1 MANPTHIPAR
11 ENSTIE
17 SQAQAKDQDAAAPF
31 RKDIT
36 SYFDISGL
44 SHGNGTAD
52 ISSETQLRRHSPTTA
67 TRRPYFRFYSDFDA
81 LQKCYTTTPPKETR
95 PPLTHSLR
103 FEVTLSPKP
112 GADQSLDASSLPS
125 SPCTSAPSAET
136 SPPWGSR
143 PSKEKHSYLR
153 HRPKLRR
160 ILATSPSWDVGLEGR
175 EASAGSVRR
184 LSSTASEAQTSV
196 GDIIVVRTDQTPL
209 TPPSRSFPTT
219 EMPTPSSI
227 RVETEF
233 PEHRSSSHSPQRG
246 THSHSSEQQSQTS
259 SRRSSMTPKVVL
271 ATPLKYI
278 RQASPLKQSRT
289 TTKTEAPQSTPVGR
303 DRRMADHTSQ
313 IKRNYTL
320 EALELVTG
328 ILQEIKLAPPSS
340 LWLSQVIKPLRWRTS
355 SNKSPSHQKKNEP
368 RTMQGIIS
376 EINDNHKGSGE
387 LLSGLQSYTSSQI
400 NLRMGNVPMNTP
412 DETATYKIKRSPSA
426 ETEEYFRVDISIR
439 GGTSYLPSEARRI
452 HTPPLPEAGLD
463 GRLKGFFFDYN
474 APGRSVCL
482 RGTETPEGAVDS
494 VSTNQD
500 SSGTSGHSR
509 TMPAG
514 KKPGK
519 IKSKNKRILAGDWYD
534 VKLAEVDMNIQA
546 DKGEMN
552 HAKQGEKRVNS
563 PQCLHKIRKNQR
575 DAAEFDLTIPEHLP
589 NSPLCP
595 RHTKY
600 WRVVRERGSQFR
612 GCWMHGLGIFQ
623 AEPSQ
628 SN

>member
-1 MANPTHIPAR
+1 
-11 ENSTIE
+11 
-17 SQAQAKDQDAAAPF
+17 
-31 RKDIT
+31 
-36 SYFDISGL
+36 
-44 SHGNGTAD
+44 
-52 ISSETQLRRHSPTTA
+52 
-67 TRRPYFRFYSDFDA
+67 
-81 LQKCYTTTPPKETR
+81 
-95 PPLTHSLR
+95 
-103 FEVTLSPKP
+103 
-112 GADQSLDASSLPS
+112 
-125 SPCTSAPSAET
+125 
-136 SPPWGSR
+136 
-143 PSKEKHSYLR
+143 
-153 HRPKLRR
+153 
-160 ILATSPSWDVGLEGR
+160 
-175 EASAGSVRR
+175 
-184 LSSTASEAQTSV
+184 
-196 GDIIVVRTDQTPL
+196 
-209 TPPSRSFPTT
+209 
-219 EMPTPSSI
+219 MPTPSSI
-227 RVETEF
+227 KVETEF
-233 PEHRSSSHSPQRG
+233 PEHRSSSHSPQRE

-340 LWLSQVIKPLRWRTS
+340 LWPPQVIKPLRWRTS
-355 SNKSPSHQKKNEP
+355 SNKSPSHQKKKEP

-494 VSTNQD
+494 GSTNQD
-500 SSGTSGHSR
+500 SSGFSGHSR
-509 TMPAG
+509 ATPAG
-514 KKPGK
+514 KKPGR

-563 PQCLHKIRKNQR
+563 PQCLYKIRKNQR